1 MSEAGRENGA
11 RLDLAARAAW
21 LYYVNGETQDA
32 IARRLALSRPAVQR
46 LVALAVAERL
56 VTIRL
61 EHPVASCMQLAGT
74 LARRYDLEFCDVAP
88 AEGPRSVALLAAA
101 RLERALEAPGMS
113 ILAVGSGRQVRAT
126 VAELTPTP
134 RPELHVVGLVGSIA
148 RDGAANPFEVVM
160 RLADRLGAASYPMPS
175 PAVVDSAEEREL
187 WQAQRPWRAVAELAD
202 RASLAVIG
210 VGHIARGAPLEADGF
225 VRDDEMAALGRAGAV
240 GEIFGWAF
248 DVRGHV
254 LDHVHNTRVT
264 ALPIPRP
271 GTTMVLAAGAAKV
284 TALRGALEGRLVNAM
299 VTDEATATA
308 TLDGATA

>member
-1 MSEAGRENGA
+1 MSEPGRENGT

-32 IARRLALSRPAVQR
+32 IARTLGLSRPAVQR
-46 LVALAVAERL
+46 LVAFAVAERL

-61 EHPVASCMQLAGT
+61 EHPVASCMRLSEALAQ
-74 LARRYDLEFCDVAP
+74 RYALDFCDVAP
-88 AEGPRSVALLAAA
+88 AEGSRSVALLGAA

-126 VAELTPTP
+126 VAELTATP
-134 RPELHVVGLVGSIA
+134 RPDLNVVGLVGSIA
-148 RDGAANPFEVVM
+148 RDGSANPFEVVM

-175 PAVVDSAEEREL
+175 PAVVDTAEEREL
-187 WQAQRPWRAVAELAD
+187 WQAQRPWRAVAALAD

-210 VGHIARGAPLEADGF
+210 IGHITAGAPLEADGF
-225 VRDDEMAALGRAGAV
+225 VRTDEMAALERAGAV

-248 DVRGHV
+248 DQRGHV
-254 LDHVHNTRVT
+254 LDHAHNTRVT

-271 GTTMVLAAGAAKV
+271 GTTMALAAGAAKV
-284 TALRGALEGRLVNAM
+284 MALRGALTGGLVNAM
-299 VTDEATATA
+299 ITDEPTAVAILDRATA
-308 TLDGATA
+308 